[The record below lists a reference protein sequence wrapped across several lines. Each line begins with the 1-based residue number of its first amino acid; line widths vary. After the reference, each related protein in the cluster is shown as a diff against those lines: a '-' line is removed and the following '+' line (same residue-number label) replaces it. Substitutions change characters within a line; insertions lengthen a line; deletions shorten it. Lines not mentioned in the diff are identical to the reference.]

1 MRYRPVVF
9 RYSGAFFDSAF
20 IIFKGVVCMTA
31 KNNQKTLTTKL
42 AVTGML
48 TAIAVVLQYIEFSV
62 PIVPSFLK
70 LDFSDLPELIGTFVL
85 GPLWAVIICLLK
97 NLIHIPFGTSGGVG
111 ELSNFLLGATF
122 SLVAG
127 LIYQHNKTRKT
138 ALLACGLGALAM
150 AAVSFPTNYFIVYPA
165 YANMWFG
172 GTTEPIVGM
181 YKTILPASDTLVKS
195 LLIFNVPFTLAKG
208 IIVAVITMFVYKP
221 LSNLIVRMNNSL
233 SSRKKG

>member
-1 MRYRPVVF
+1 M
-9 RYSGAFFDSAF
+9 SA
-20 IIFKGVVCMTA
+20 KA
-31 KNNQKTLTTKL
+31 NQKNLTTKL
-42 AVTGML
+42 AVTAML
-48 TAIAVVLQYIEFSV
+48 TAIAVVLQYIEFSI

-85 GPLWAVIICLLK
+85 GPWWAVVICLLK

-208 IIVAVITMFVYKP
+208 IIVAVITMFIYKP